1 MAAGIPGHIPL
12 ALTAQTAAATA
23 FTGPAGGWVPES
35 AEFCVITSSSSA
47 KFIILSDKIEVGR
60 TILLNVGAN
69 GYKLGT
75 PAASSLTIN
84 NVDTSGGT
92 ASAAIP
98 ANTTQMLIRTLTTG
112 FILSNYTNLGAVAT
126 AIVPS

>member
-1 MAAGIPGHIPL
+1 MAVPDHAALP
-12 ALTAQTAAATA
+12 LTAQTAAATA
-23 FTGPAGGWVPES
+23 FTGPAGGYVPGF
-35 AEFCVITSSSSA
+35 ADAVTITSSSSA
-47 KFIILSDKIEVGR
+47 KFIILGSDIPVGK
-60 TILLNVGAN
+60 TIIMNVGAN

-75 PAASSLTIN
+75 PAGSSLTIN

-98 ANTTQMLIRTLTTG
+98 ANTTQLIIRSLSTG
-112 FILSNYTNLGAVAT
+112 FLLSNYTNLGAVAT